1 MYQNTVAV
9 AVVILPVSLV
19 SFAEGL
25 LVIQRG
31 NPQEDGHDLWAF
43 PGGYVGIEDVRQAAV
58 REVFEELQIKVNP
71 AKLVIQ
77 DVQSVPDG
85 TKHLIF
91 LQAPMV
97 LEEDLP
103 PFIANGEVTERKIIT
118 HVTEVDWAFPLHREQ
133 AEKFFAGIDK

>member
-1 MYQNTVAV
+1 MYQNSVGV

-25 LVIQRG
+25 VVIQRG
-31 NPQEDGHDLWAF
+31 NPREDGHNLWAF

-71 AKLVIQ
+71 AELVSQ

-103 PFIANGEVTERKIIT
+103 PFIANGEVAERKIIT
-118 HVTEVDWAFPLHREQ
+118 HVAEVYWAFPLHRDQ
-133 AEKFFAGIDK
+133 AKKFFAGVNK